1 MPYLKNWAGN
11 VTFTATEVARPRAV
25 DELRRIVSSSG
36 RVHAVGSRH
45 SFSTVADSPGTLVTL
60 DDMSRAVEVDSS
72 ARQARVA
79 AAVRYSELAP
89 VLDKAGLAV
98 PNMASLPHISVAGAC
113 ATGTHGSGNRNHGL
127 SASVREIELVT
138 ASGDMV
144 LLGRGADGF
153 DGAVV
158 ALGALGIV
166 TSLTLDLVPA
176 FEIRQWVYD
185 GLPAS
190 RLMAE
195 FDEIFASAY
204 SVSAFTSWRDPER
217 FDQLWVKHSSPWSAP
232 AEWHG
237 ARLASGP
244 RHPVPG
250 MPVTYTTEQGGVPGP
265 WHARLPHFRAE
276 FTPSAG
282 EELQTEYLLNRAD
295 AVAAIRALTPLA
307 ARIAPLLQISEIRT
321 VAGDELWL
329 SPAYGRATVG
339 LHFTWRQDPAVADLL
354 PAIEEALAPLGARPH
369 FGKLF
374 SPDMRLEY
382 PRLADFGR
390 LAGEYDP
397 SGKFRNA
404 FLDGILRSV

>member
-11 VTFTATEVARPRAV
+11 VTFSATELARPRETG
-25 DELRRIVSSSG
+25 ELRRIVSSAS
-36 RVHAVGSRH
+36 RVHAAGSLH
-45 SFSTVADSPGTLVTL
+45 SFSTVADSPGTLVSL
-60 DDMSRAVEVDSS
+60 DDMPRTVEVDGS
-72 ARQARVA
+72 ARRVRVA

-113 ATGTHGSGNRNHGL
+113 ATGTHGSGDRNQSL
-127 SASVREIELVT
+127 SSSVREIELVT
-138 ASGDMV
+138 GSGDTV
-144 LLGRGADGF
+144 ALRRGDDGF

-158 ALGALGIV
+158 GLGALGVV

-185 GLPAS
+185 GLPACE
-190 RLMAE
+190 LAAG

-204 SVSAFTSWRDPER
+204 SVSAFTTWRDPGL
-217 FDQLWVKHSSPWSAP
+217 FDQLWVKHLGAWPAP
-232 AEWHG
+232 ASWHG
-237 ARLASGP
+237 ARLASRP

-282 EELQTEYLLNRAD
+282 QELQTEYLLNRSD
-295 AVAAIRALTPLA
+295 AVAAIRALAPLA
-307 ARIAPLLQISEIRT
+307 PRMAPLVLTSEIRT
-321 VAGDELWL
+321 VAADDLWL
-329 SPAYGRATVG
+329 SPAYGRDTVG
-339 LHFTWRQDPAVADLL
+339 LHFTWRQDPGVTGLL
-354 PAIEEALAPLGARPH
+354 PAMEEALAPLDPRPH

-374 SPDMRLEY
+374 SPSMRFSY
-382 PRLADFGR
+382 PRLGDFGR
-390 LAGEYDP
+390 LAGQYDRF
-397 SGKFRNA
+397 GKFRNA
-404 FLDGILRSV
+404 FLDGVLGR